1 MAATPLIDINIINH
15 LYDVA
20 TGGRSKSARTR
31 AERKLGEIL
40 GKEIDRANQRMR
52 ELEKQGLD
60 YGPAYDAASEYLEQ
74 HGRKRFKRP
83 GKNQTV
89 REKYEEALRARQ
101 FLASKTSTVTGQ
113 KAEIKKR
120 NDTFRERWPE
130 LTENMDDKELEDFQ
144 RFLGTPGLGDYL
156 DAFYDS
162 GDQIEF
168 LGELFEAA
176 NEDEKQM
183 DEIKGLFAEYE
194 AFSKWRE
201 ENPLAD
207 ISEREGLTHR
217 ELVMELDK
225 IYESIEKRRR

>member
-1 MAATPLIDINIINH
+1 MATPLVDVNLITH

-20 TGGRSKSARTR
+20 TGGKSKSARTR
-31 AERKLGEIL
+31 AERQLGEIL

-60 YGPAYDAASEYLEQ
+60 YGPAYDTAAEYLEA

-83 GKNQTV
+83 GKMQPLV
-89 REKYEEALRARQ
+89 EKYEEALRARQ
-101 FLASKTSTVTGQ
+101 FLAAETSTVSGQ
-113 KAEIKKR
+113 KRAIKKR
-120 NDTFRERWPE
+120 NETFREKWPE
-130 LTENMDDKELEDFQ
+130 LTEGMSDEELEVFQ

-176 NEDEKQM
+176 NEDDKRM
-183 DEIKGLFAEYE
+183 DEIRSLFAEYE
-194 AFSKWRE
+194 AFNKWRE
-201 ENPLAD
+201 ENPTAD
-207 ISEREGLTHR
+207 ITERVGLTHR
-217 ELVMELDK
+217 ELVEELDK
-225 IYESIEKRRR
+225 IYESASKRRR